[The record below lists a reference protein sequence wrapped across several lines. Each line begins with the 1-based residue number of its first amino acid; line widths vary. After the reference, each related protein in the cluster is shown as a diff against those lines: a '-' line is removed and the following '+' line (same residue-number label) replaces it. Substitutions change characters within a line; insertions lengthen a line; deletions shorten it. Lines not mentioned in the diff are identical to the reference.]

1 MPYLKKRGGVGV
13 LDKKRPPR
21 PCLNCGALFHPT
33 LSVRSFCRVCQ
44 RIKQRKGPGRAY
56 NQGEYRRNR
65 QILLKNAIYCVEC
78 RGVGLPE
85 DPLTV
90 DHIVPLS
97 KGGTNDLANLQVLHR
112 SCNSRKGANSA

>member
-1 MPYLKKRGGVGV
+1 MVQVRNK
-13 LDKKRPPR
+13 PPR
-21 PCLNCGALFHPT
+21 PCLNCQALFHPT
-33 LSVRSFCRVCQ
+33 ATVRSFCRSCQ

-65 QILLKNAIYCVEC
+65 QILLKNAINCNGC
-78 RGVGLPE
+78 GGIGTVG

-90 DHIVPLS
+90 DHKVPLS

-112 SCNSRKGANSA
+112 SCNSSKGSKDHK

>member
-1 MPYLKKRGGVGV
+1 MGV
-13 LDKKRPPR
+13 LVKNKPPR
-21 PCLNCGALFHPT
+21 PCLNCGALFHP
-33 LSVRSFCRVCQ
+33 SAAVRSFCRSCQ
-44 RIKQRKGPGRAY
+44 RIKQKKGPGRAY

-65 QILLKNAIYCVEC
+65 QILLKNAIYCAEC
-78 RGVGLPE
+78 RGLGVPG

-112 SCNSRKGANSA
+112 SCNSSKGAKTG